1 MSGMVD
7 TQLLLSVSMTV
18 MGAPGGFPFVRL
30 NKMFMWL
37 EVFSEGKA
45 LDWEEQKGISSQ
57 TTALSLSCFSLNNH
71 RF

>member
-37 EVFSEGKA
+37 EVFSEGKGPG
-45 LDWEEQKGISSQ
+45 LGRTEGDKQS
-57 TTALSLSCFSLNNH
+57 NH
-71 RF
+71 CPVPFLLLFK